1 MPFRR
6 RPPRFGQLCAIAL
19 CLSIGACVTPP
30 PKPPA
35 PPPPP
40 PVVVPPAP
48 LAAHPLDQNLP
59 SFLKLPNLPAGK
71 VPVRV
76 GIILP
81 IGGGAAATRNLAT
94 AMLNAAEL
102 ALFDSKN
109 KSIVLMI
116 ADEGNSPA
124 EASAAAKKLLAQGAE
139 ILVGPLFG
147 TSVTAVAPIAR
158 DRGVPVLAFS
168 TEKKVAGKGVYL
180 LSFLPQT
187 EVARVVSYAASQ
199 GRHDLAAM
207 VPQNEY
213 GEVVAGAFAEAVTA
227 AGANSAA
234 VEKFTPNA

>member
-168 TEKKVAGKGVYL
+168 TERTVAGNGAFL
-180 LSFLPQT
+180 LSFLPEN
-187 EVARVVSYAASQ
+187 EVARVVNYAARNGHHQ
-199 GRHDLAAM
+199 FALLA
-207 VPQNEY
+207 PETPY
-213 GEVVAGAFAEAVTA
+213 GDVAKNAFDD
-227 AGANSAA
+227 
-234 VEKFTPNA
+234 